1 MKFNRIKLASLGLFV
16 LPIVLCSCG
25 SSQSYSKIGI
35 DNDVSTHSDDYQ
47 ISSGY
52 STDPNYKPTV
62 SDNGDYHTIDGKR
75 RQIQYQGSAEQKR
88 DLDMIDAYMRNNP
101 NF

>member
-1 MKFNRIKLASLGLFV
+1 MKKVKFVSLGLFILSV
-16 LPIVLCSCG
+16 TFCSCG
-25 SSQSYSKIGI
+25 GSQSRTA
-35 DNDVSTHSDDYQ
+35 DNAIYESSTTTDDYKT
-47 ISSGY
+47 SSGY

-62 SDNGDYHTIDGKR
+62 SNNGDYHTIDGKR

-88 DLDMIDAYMRNNP
+88 DLDMIDEYMRNNP